1 MDPLPGP
8 FFLLFSMASGH
19 HLQGPPAGNFIFA
32 GLPVMPERSRVPR
45 QRRLAAVVL
54 SRVNY
59 READLIVTFLTREL
73 GLVSAL
79 ARYGRRS
86 MRRFGGGLLS
96 PGMSAW
102 YDFTIKPGSSLAFV
116 EKGEENLRAP
126 RLPADPV
133 VQSLAAFA
141 LELVRGFEAPD
152 NPAEESFNLL
162 LKHLG
167 RLSRYGQQTETE
179 AEMSDGENQ
188 PEVDKARRRVEAV
201 KALRLISLDFALKY
215 LELAGFGPR
224 LTGCLMCGNTP
235 EPASGWRWSPMAGGL
250 YCPNCVSQ
258 SDRRSRPVA
267 RALLS
272 RLGPRQPGTC
282 LPPLGEAEL
291 AEAELFFEK
300 LAEHHLSHSLKAM
313 KAARQLFKK

>member
-1 MDPLPGP
+1 M
-8 FFLLFSMASGH
+8 S
-19 HLQGPPAGNFIFA
+19 
-32 GLPVMPERSRVPR
+32 ERERVPR

-86 MRRFGGGLLS
+86 LRRFGGGLLA

-116 EKGEENLRAP
+116 ENGEENLKIP

-152 NPAEESFNLL
+152 NPAGESFNLL
-162 LKHLG
+162 LRHLG
-167 RLSRYGQQTETE
+167 RLSRYGQGQTKIE
-179 AEMSDGENQ
+179 AEALVEESLSAEDR
-188 PEVDKARRRVEAV
+188 ARRRLESVR
-201 KALRLISLDFALKY
+201 ALRLISLDFALKY

-224 LTGCLMCGNTP
+224 LTGCVICGATP
-235 EPASGWRWSPMAGGL
+235 EPVSGWRWAPIAGGL
-250 YCPNCVSQ
+250 YCPDCVSQ
-258 SDRRSRPVA
+258 GDRRSRPVA
-267 RALLS
+267 RALLA
-272 RLGPRQPGTC
+272 RLGPRQPDASP
-282 LPPLGEAEL
+282 PPLGETEL

-300 LAEHHLSHSLKAM
+300 VAEHHLAHSLKAM
-313 KAARQLFKK
+313 KAARQLFRGC

>member
-1 MDPLPGP
+1 
-8 FFLLFSMASGH
+8 
-19 HLQGPPAGNFIFA
+19 
-32 GLPVMPERSRVPR
+32 MPEKSRVPR

-54 SRVNY
+54 SRANY

-73 GLVSAL
+73 GLISAL

-86 MRRFGGGLLS
+86 LRRFGGGLLS

-116 EKGEENLRAP
+116 EKGEENLKAP

-162 LKHLG
+162 LRHLG
-167 RLSRYGQQTETE
+167 RLSRYGQGQAKTE
-179 AEMSDGENQ
+179 AGASIEASLPAE
-188 PEVDKARRRVEAV
+188 DKARRRLESV

-224 LTGCLMCGNTP
+224 LTGCIMCGAAP
-235 EPASGWRWSPMAGGL
+235 EPVSGWRWAPLAGGL

-272 RLGPRQPGTC
+272 RLGHRQPGIC
-282 LPPLGEAEL
+282 PPPLGEAEL

-300 LAEHHLSHSLKAM
+300 LAEHHLAHSLKAM
-313 KAARQLFKK
+313 KAARQFFKK

>member
-1 MDPLPGP
+1 
-8 FFLLFSMASGH
+8 
-19 HLQGPPAGNFIFA
+19 
-32 GLPVMPERSRVPR
+32 MPDSRVPR
-45 QRRLAAVVL
+45 RRRLAAVVL
-54 SRVNY
+54 SRTNY

-86 MRRFGGGLLS
+86 LRRFGGGLLS
-96 PGMSAW
+96 PGASAW

-116 EKGEENLRAP
+116 ENGEENIKAP
-126 RLPADPV
+126 RLPAEPV

-152 NPAEESFNLL
+152 NPAESSFNLL
-162 LKHLG
+162 VRHLG
-167 RLSRYGQQTETE
+167 RLSRYAQGREE
-179 AEMSDGENQ
+179 KDGPADFLESDESRRA
-188 PEVDKARRRVEAV
+188 ARL

-224 LTGCLMCGNTP
+224 LSGCLMCGA
-235 EPASGWRWSPMAGGL
+235 EPFPAPGWRWAPMAGGL
-250 YCPNCVSQ
+250 YCPNCASP

-267 RALLS
+267 QALLA

-282 LPPLGEAEL
+282 PPALGEADL

-300 LAEHHLSHSLKAM
+300 LAEHHLSYPLKAM
-313 KAARQLFKK
+313 KAARQLFRNEISG